1 MYLRALNNNAVA
13 KVESVNLH
21 PSTVEWKHE
30 VHMTGLEQNKT
41 YSFEVEDGQERRERE
56 GGEGCIGARGY
67 PEHSAG
73 GVPLLVET
81 RSQRGTTTHSTGCLT
96 SPGDAPCGRY
106 SGSR

>member
-13 KVESVNLH
+13 KVESV
-21 PSTVEWKHE
+21 K

-67 PEHSAG
+67 PEHRPGEYRCLWRHVRSGALPTTAP
-73 GVPLLVET
+73 GV
-81 RSQRGTTTHSTGCLT
+81 
-96 SPGDAPCGRY
+96 
-106 SGSR
+106 